1 MTEAVSIALSSVAIA
16 NSQLAIQMAKKAE
29 CEAFIANFNPKKA
42 TLEEKRE
49 YAECVQLV
57 YGTGK
62 EMAPGD
68 VFALKA
74 LILIALACSVA
85 GFYLNKDEPVLAVL
99 FAIAFGG
106 MAFFGGALLCVAIS
120 FLFK

>member
-1 MTEAVSIALSSVAIA
+1 MTDITPIALSSVAIA
-16 NSQLAIQMAKKAE
+16 NSQLAIQVAKKAE
-29 CEAFIANFNPKKA
+29 CEAFIADFNPKKA

-62 EMAPGD
+62 EMSPGD

-85 GFYLNKDEPVLAVL
+85 GFYINRDDPVFAVIS
-99 FAIAFGG
+99 AIV
-106 MAFFGGALLCVAIS
+106 FGGAAFLIGCILCVAIS